1 MSDSTLVRR
10 LTQFSHGAGCA
21 CKLAPGDLAQ
31 VLRTL
36 TPQSHPDLL
45 VGTSAAIDT
54 EPGSAMT
61 AALRSA
67 ATGLSTELGFVQ
79 TREDA

>member
-1 MSDSTLVRR
+1 MSESTLSRR

-21 CKLAPGDLAQ
+21 CKLAPSELAT

-45 VGTSAAIDT
+45 VGTETGDDAAVW
-54 EPGSAMT
+54 
-61 AALRSA
+61 R
-67 ATGLSTELGFVQ
+67 
-79 TREDA
+79 